1 MQDNPATIVIF
12 GASGDLTRRKLIPA
26 LYNLYR
32 KKRLTVDTNIIGFAR
47 RDYNNQQFRQ
57 ELLEGT
63 AQFSKNT
70 FDMDIWGAFA
80 SHLFYFKGDLETQE
94 SYIEL
99 QDYLLDLEI
108 SPSKRLYYLA
118 ISPSLYEPTVTNL
131 GQANLVSD
139 HGIASNIIIEKPFG
153 QDLASA
159 QVLNQAVHNV
169 FKEDQIYRIDHYLGK
184 ETAQNV
190 LFFRFANTIFEP
202 LWNRNYVENIQITV
216 SESIDVGHRAGYYDS
231 AGVLRDMFQNHLLQ
245 LFTLVAMEPPASFK
259 PEPLRNEKVKI
270 LSATNPVDPMDV
282 VLAQY
287 EGYCDTAGVASA
299 SQTPTFAAVKLT
311 IDNWRWQGVPFYLR
325 SGKALEKKLS
335 QIIIVFKRP
344 PVTLFNMPDSAHM
357 PPNLIALCLQ
367 PDEGAH
373 LRFEI
378 KTPDSLNESRSV
390 DMEFHYRDEFGDDF
404 LPEAYE
410 RLLLDALNG
419 DASLFPRSDEI
430 ELAWK
435 LIDPLT
441 KLVSPPS
448 GLLLNTYQPGSW
460 GPDQADHLLMRG
472 GHSWRKG
479 CEH

>member
-1 MQDNPATIVIF
+1 MNESSATIVIF

-32 KKRLTVDTNIIGFAR
+32 KKRLAFNTNIIGFAR
-47 RDYNNQQFRQ
+47 RDYSDQQFRQ

-80 SHLFYFKGDLETQE
+80 SHLYFFKGDLMAPD
-94 SYIEL
+94 SYSEL
-99 QDYLLDLEI
+99 KKYLLDIENT
-108 SPSKRLYYLA
+108 PSKRLYYLA
-118 ISPSLYEPTVTNL
+118 ISPSMYETTVTHL
-131 GQANLVSD
+131 GWSGLVSEE
-139 HGIASNIIIEKPFG
+139 GAGSNIVIEKPFG

-159 QVLNQAVHNV
+159 HALNRIVHHV

-184 ETAQNV
+184 ETAQNI

-216 SESIDVGHRAGYYDS
+216 AESIDVGHRAGYYDS

-245 LFTLVAMEPPASFK
+245 LFTLVAMEPPASFE
-259 PEPLRNEKVKI
+259 PELLRNEKVKI
-270 LSATNPVDPMDV
+270 LSATNPVDPRDV
-282 VLAQY
+282 ALAQY
-287 EGYCDTAGVASA
+287 EGYCDTTGVAPA
-299 SQTPTFAAVKLT
+299 SQTPTFAAIKLT

-325 SGKALEKKLS
+325 SGKAMKKKLS
-335 QIIIVFKRP
+335 QIIIVFKHP
-344 PVTLFNMPDSAHM
+344 PVTMFNMPDSARL

-390 DMEFHYRDEFGDDF
+390 DMEFHYRDEFGDDN

-419 DASLFPRSDEI
+419 DPSLFPRSDEI

-448 GLLLNTYQPGSW
+448 DLMVGSYQPGSW
-460 GPDQADHLLMRG
+460 GPDMADHILARG